1 MKKNIFLCFSFLLL
15 SGCGTMD
22 VGHDQEITFSAN
34 TSEVGIYD
42 NTGRIVCMTPCITQI
57 QRKPVDLFF
66 VAKKE
71 GYIDSPFQ
79 LKAGFENRF
88 FRHFLTSGV
97 GATVILPLST
107 FLLPPLITDLSAGG
121 AYEYEKGYI
130 FINMIKK
137 GSKAELQQQK
147 KEAEIRRFLLL
158 NYDDIQAELAKGE
171 GEKLDALKEM
181 TFTEYNEVALAIE
194 QNPEKEKAAQEVINI
209 YRRQKALLFLQDD
222 AQDFPDDEVKEQID
236 DFWLEHDAQEQNGDL
251 NLQEDMHNFPDDEVK
266 EEIDDLLDEEYDTR
280 EQEDDL
286 SKQNDSQDFPDAEE
300 KEEIDFIKN
309 LKLD

>member
-1 MKKNIFLCFSFLLL
+1 MKKNIFLSFSFLLL
-15 SGCGTMD
+15 FGCGTMD
-22 VGHDQEITFSAN
+22 VGHVQEITFSAN

-42 NTGRIVCMTPCITQI
+42 NAGNFVCMAPCITQI

-97 GATVILPLST
+97 GAIVIIPFST

-130 FINMIKK
+130 FITMIKK
-137 GSKAELQQQK
+137 GSKAELLQQK

-171 GEKLDALKEM
+171 GEKLDTLKEM
-181 TFTEYNEVALAIE
+181 TFTEYNEVAWAIE
-194 QNPEKEKAAQEVINI
+194 QNPEKEKAVQEVVNI
-209 YRRQKALLFLQDD
+209 YRRQKALLFLRDD
-222 AQDFPDDEVKEQID
+222 AQDFPDAEE
-236 DFWLEHDAQEQNGDL
+236 
-251 NLQEDMHNFPDDEVK
+251 K